1 MQGFALMWPALALSV
16 FPAEA
21 DSITV
26 HGFSNNTAATD
37 LSLNNR
43 HPILPSGR
51 RRSGDENTELWSPHS
66 ALHARWNS
74 SSTSRPPIPGRERS

>member
-1 MQGFALMWPALALSV
+1 MQGFALMWLALALSV
-16 FPAEA
+16 FPAGA

-43 HPILPSGR
+43 HPIIRLPSK
-51 RRSGDENTELWSPHS
+51 P
-66 ALHARWNS
+66 
-74 SSTSRPPIPGRERS
+74 RPPRQDYPAEDA